1 MINRICKNISNLI
14 YLVGDKSKC
23 KLDTEYIDSFIIALI
38 PTKGN
43 KECLSDRYIQKFIKG
58 EVKDLE
64 LMTLFSIAYSVDI
77 SMEKFMLDE
86 KDFKDVYKST
96 IVLPKKVFDLK
107 DMKLRK
113 IFIKEFQAK
122 LNNILRLNIKT
133 KNKSK
138 KYYLY
143 KQSKNQYVFEIMSK
157 KNTKLPRVDTLLK
170 LLESIG
176 CEEIDVFIENLYYSW
191 SKEIEVYHRAPE
203 KKMKI

>member
-38 PTKGN
+38 PTKDN
-43 KECLSDRYIQKFIKG
+43 KECLSDRQIRKFIKG

-86 KDFKDVYKST
+86 TEFKDIYIST
-96 IVLPKKVFDLK
+96 MVLPKKVFNLN
-107 DMKLRK
+107 DMKLKK
-113 IFIKEFQAK
+113 IFIKKFQVELNQTLK
-122 LNNILRLNIKT
+122 LKLKT
-133 KNKSK
+133 KEKSK
-138 KYYLY
+138 KYFLY
-143 KQSKNQYVFEIMSK
+143 KQSKKQYIFEIMSN
-157 KNTKLPRVDTLLK
+157 KNTKLPRVNTLLK

-176 CEEIDVFIENLYYSW
+176 CEEIDIFIESLYDSW
-191 SKEIEVYHRAPE
+191 SKEIEIYYRTLE
-203 KKMKI
+203 KR